1 MLLRGHPSC
10 WQCRLTHPRFLS
22 RSIQVCGGPA
32 LSLFRYEELEL
43 LICGLPHL
51 DFEALEEVT
60 QYDAGYHRD
69 HPVVRLD
76 SPCM

>member
-1 MLLRGHPSC
+1 MT
-10 WQCRLTHPRFLS
+10 THYPIPRS
-22 RSIQVCGGPA
+22 TRVQVCGGPA

-60 QYDAGYHRD
+60 QYDAGYHRT
-69 HPVVRLD
+69 HPVVRIPVC
-76 SPCM
+76 SPLPLSSR